1 MKALKFLLLL
11 IIPIMLSCNSQPSNR
26 QSVIETTDD
35 TDDKYRANPETGMG
49 VRSND
54 MDVDEDF
61 IREAASGGMMGVE
74 LGRYA
79 QQNAQNPRVKQFGA
93 MMVRNHSKAN
103 EEIREIASGKNVTLS
118 DMEDSHRRKMTD
130 LQEKSGGDFDEAY
143 ISEMVDKH
151 EKDVDRFKKLAED
164 GKDSDLKAF
173 AMKTLPVLLVHLDS
187 AKSIRDDI
195 NR

>member
-11 IIPIMLSCNSQPSNR
+11 IIPVMLSCNSQPGNR
-26 QSVIETTDD
+26 QSLNETTDD
-35 TDDKYRANPETGMG
+35 TDDKYRANTETGMG
-49 VRSND
+49 ARSND

-61 IREAASGGMMGVE
+61 IIEAASGGMMEVE

-79 QQNAQNPRVKQFGA
+79 QQNSQNSRVKQFGA
-93 MMVRNHSKAN
+93 MMVRDHSKAN
-103 EEIREIASGKNVTLS
+103 EELRSIASGKNVTIS

-130 LQEKSGGDFDEAY
+130 LQEKSGEDFDDAY
-143 ISEMVDKH
+143 IREMVDDH
-151 EKDVDRFKKLAED
+151 EKDVDKFKKFAKD
-164 GKDSDLKAF
+164 GKNPDLKAF
-173 AMKTLPVLLVHLDS
+173 AAKTLPVLLMHLDS